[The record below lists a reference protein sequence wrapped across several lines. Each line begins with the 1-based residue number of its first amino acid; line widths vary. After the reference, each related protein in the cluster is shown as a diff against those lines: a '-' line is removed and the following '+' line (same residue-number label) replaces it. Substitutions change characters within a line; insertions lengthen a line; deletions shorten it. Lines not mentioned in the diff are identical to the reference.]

1 MNIRY
6 YGPQRFRTGGVL
18 DRVRHRGGTM
28 QEFELG
34 NLQAPVQ
41 VRGLDDPRVFE
52 NWHLRTDGARGSDR
66 DNAI

>member
-1 MNIRY
+1 
-6 YGPQRFRTGGVL
+6 
-18 DRVRHRGGTM
+18 M